1 MLKSIRADRATSQQL
16 LTWAAAGL
24 VAIACVVLARHPSIV
39 KLAALL
45 AITVAAALI
54 RRPALGPYVLVFGA
68 LFVPLDIPTGTE
80 VPLNAAVLAVAAM
93 VAFWLVGIALR
104 AESGLVASNVN
115 RPYGL
120 FLCAGLLSVIIGTAI
135 WDPMVPRTRNFLIV
149 QLAQWAIFALSGA
162 AMWRLGKLARGAVS
176 LQALTYRFLGAAG
189 VLAILFVIPGSD
201 RYLPVTF
208 AIQRA
213 PFWALLT
220 GLALGQLLFNRPLS
234 GAWRAFLVAILAAVV
249 LYAFFDR
256 RERLSNM
263 VGVVAVA
270 GVLLLLRW
278 PHLSRPALVLLV
290 GLAFVFHSQLY
301 DFAGGNAKWDES
313 GGSRLVLIGR
323 VIEVS
328 LRNPITGLGPAAYRS
343 YARLKP
349 LAYQNALWLDPLV
362 NSHNNYVD
370 LFSQLGVL
378 GLGLFIWFAVSMIR
392 LALRLRRRYRHGF
405 ESGYV
410 NGMLAC
416 WCGALVIML
425 LADWIL
431 PFVYN
436 IGFPGFQASILVWL
450 FLGGLVALDSPV
462 ANEPELSQAAA

>member
-1 MLKSIRADRATSQQL
+1 MLKSILADRLAPHQI
-16 LTWAAAGL
+16 LTWAIIGL
-24 VAIACVVLARHPSIV
+24 ISAACVVLGYHPSILA
-39 KLAALL
+39 LAALL
-45 AITVAAALI
+45 AIAVAAALI
-54 RRPALGPYVLVFGA
+54 RRPILGPYLLVIGA

-80 VPLNAAVLAVAAM
+80 VPLNAAVLVVAAM
-93 VAFWLVGIALR
+93 LAFWLVGILLR
-104 AESGLVASNVN
+104 AESGPAASIVN
-115 RPYGL
+115 RPYAL
-120 FLCAGLLSVIIGTAI
+120 FLGAGLLSLVVGTAI

-149 QLAQWAIFALSGA
+149 QFAQWAIFALSGA
-162 AMWRLGKLARGAVS
+162 AMWRLGRLARGSGS
-176 LQALTYRFLGAAG
+176 LRALTYSFLGAAG
-189 VLAILFVIPGSD
+189 VLAILFVIPGSE

-220 GLALGQLLFNRPLS
+220 GLALGQLLFNRSLS
-234 GAWRAFLVAILAAVV
+234 GAWRAFLVASLVAVI

-290 GLAFVFHSQLY
+290 GLAFVFHTQLY
-301 DFAGGNAKWDES
+301 DFAGGSAKWDES

-378 GLGLFIWFAVSMIR
+378 GLVLFIWFAVSMIR

-405 ESGYV
+405 EGGYV

-436 IGFPGFQASILVWL
+436 IGFPGFQASILIWL
-450 FLGGLVALDSPV
+450 FLGGLVALESPA
-462 ANEPELSQAAA
+462 ANGPGSSQAVS